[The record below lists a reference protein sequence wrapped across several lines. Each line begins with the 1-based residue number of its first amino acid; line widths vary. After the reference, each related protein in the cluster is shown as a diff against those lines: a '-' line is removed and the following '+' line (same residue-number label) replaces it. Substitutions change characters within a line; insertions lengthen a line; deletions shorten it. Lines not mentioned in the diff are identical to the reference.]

1 MAYTRGPSLNRQ
13 GSREP
18 LLAATFRS
26 GTGKNITGFWKPGDI
41 AQSPPTTRLAGCKFQ
56 RIRLGCQKSVKS
68 DCDVGQLP
76 AGFTGSFRIAGNR
89 PRKSLAGPGTV
100 RKNDGRNDPGQR
112 LGSERPDQPE
122 NWW

>member
-56 RIRLGCQKSVKS
+56 RIRLGCQKSVKR

-76 AGFTGSFRIAGNR
+76 AGFQGSFRLACTR
-89 PRKSLAGPGTV
+89 PRKSQAGPGPV
-100 RKNDGRNDPGQR
+100 RKNNGKQDP
-112 LGSERPDQPE
+112 EQPTG
-122 NWW
+122 N